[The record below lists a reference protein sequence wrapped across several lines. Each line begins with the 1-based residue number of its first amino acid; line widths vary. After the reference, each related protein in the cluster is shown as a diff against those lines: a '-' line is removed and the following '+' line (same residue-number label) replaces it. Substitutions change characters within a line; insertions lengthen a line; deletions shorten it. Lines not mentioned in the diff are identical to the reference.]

1 MMKKELENRLGV
13 ILAWGALAVT
23 ILVTDKINTDPVNV
37 SKMLL
42 LSVVGFSLLPIIFIQ
57 IKDLLRD
64 SRIILVASAGFIM
77 FATISMFTSANPIE
91 RGLYGAFG
99 RNTGLLTYTSLI
111 IIFLT
116 STLISQYKN
125 FQRVVNV
132 LLIAGIVNVVLA
144 LLAASG
150 NDPLT
155 WENPYNAVLGTFGN
169 PNFISAFMGMFFTLL
184 MVQIFN
190 DKVSTRLRLLF
201 LGLLPFVALTI
212 YLSRSLQGILIAVFG
227 SALASYFFVRSKE
240 KYARAANLYLGG
252 IVVAGLLGLAG
263 ILNKGPLAS
272 LLYSYTIKLRSE
284 YWKAGVNMGM
294 ENPFTG
300 VGIDSY
306 GIYYRSFRE
315 LSATVSPGVGVST
328 DTAHNVYLDVF
339 SGVGFPGLLAY
350 LVINGFVLFTALKHL
365 KKTKTFDGLFL
376 AIFLGWA
383 AYQLQS
389 IASINQIGLAVWGW
403 LLGGLIIA
411 YSRAYPHGI
420 IEERKSESRSGVTG
434 KRLKKE
440 VSPLLDASTSLKIIG
455 GAIIGL
461 LIALPPFV
469 NDVKMRNFFSNKEG
483 TAESVIALGES
494 WPVDNLRLNKIIIS
508 LANNNQNDKA
518 RELAAFAALK
528 FPSDYVSWWALDQL
542 TRDGIPEKEFLRAK
556 LHEIDPFN
564 PAYFKK

>member
-57 IKDLLRD
+57 MKDLLRD
-64 SRIILVASAGFIM
+64 SRIILFASAGFIV
-77 FATISMFTSANPIE
+77 FATISMFTSANPFE

-125 FQRVVNV
+125 FQRVINV
-132 LLIAGIVNVVLA
+132 LLIAGIINVVLS

-169 PNFISAFMGMFFTLL
+169 PNFISAFMGILFTSLL
-184 MVQIFN
+184 VQIL
-190 DKVSTRLRLLF
+190 DGKVSTKLRLLF
-201 LGLLPFVALTI
+201 LGLLPFVALVI
-212 YLSRSLQGILIAVFG
+212 YFSRSLQGILVAVFG
-227 SALASYFFVRSKE
+227 SALAIYFFIRSKE
-240 KYARAANLYLGG
+240 KYARVANLYLGG
-252 IVVAGLLGLAG
+252 VAAAGLLGLAG

-284 YWKAGVNMGM
+284 YWKAGINMGM

-328 DTAHNVYLDVF
+328 DTAHNVYIDIF

-376 AIFLGWA
+376 TLFLGWV

-389 IASINQIGLAVWGW
+389 IASINQIGLALWGW

-411 YSRAYPHGI
+411 YARAYPDGI
-420 IEERKSESRSGVTG
+420 IEERKSESKSGVTG
-434 KRLKKE
+434 KRSKKQDNE
-440 VSPLLDASTSLKIIG
+440 LLDASSSLKIIG
-455 GAIIGL
+455 SAIIGL

-469 NDVKMRNFFSNKEG
+469 ADAKVRNFYSNKEG
-483 TAESVIALGES
+483 TAESVIALGQS

-508 LANNNQNDKA
+508 LANNNQNDQA